1 LRLGALAGENAFTMT
16 LIRLNDIQLAY
27 TDTGIGRPVVL
38 IHGYPFNRTLWDEQV
53 NALTSSYRLIV
64 PDLRGFGDSDA
75 SAGPATMNLLAQ
87 DVARLLDHLGIS
99 QAVIGGLSMG
109 GYVVLAFQ
117 KQFPSRVRG
126 LILADTRAQADSEE
140 AKQTR
145 AQHAEK
151 ALTEGMA
158 GIADAMLPKLLTPET
173 VSKRP
178 DVVKRVRDMMLKTKP
193 EGAAAA
199 LQGMAVRDDQ
209 TQLLPQITVPSLILA
224 GREDPITPVADSEEM
239 HQAIVGSRLV
249 VLEKASHVSNIEQS
263 EQFNQEL
270 ERFLREIDD

>member
-1 LRLGALAGENAFTMT
+1 
-16 LIRLNDIQLAY
+16 
-27 TDTGIGRPVVL
+27 
-38 IHGYPFNRTLWDEQV
+38 
-53 NALTSSYRLIV
+53 
-64 PDLRGFGDSDA
+64 
-75 SAGPATMNLLAQ
+75 
-87 DVARLLDHLGIS
+87 
-99 QAVIGGLSMG
+99 
-109 GYVVLAFQ
+109 
-117 KQFPSRVRG
+117 
-126 LILADTRAQADSEE
+126 
-140 AKQTR
+140 
-145 AQHAEK
+145 
-151 ALTEGMA
+151 MA

>member
-1 LRLGALAGENAFTMT
+1 MSSVRINE
-16 LIRLNDIQLAY
+16 IELAY

-53 NALTSSYRLIV
+53 DALTNSYRVIV

-75 SAGPATMNLLAQ
+75 SDETSTMNRMAH
-87 DVARLLDHLGIS
+87 DVARLMDHLEIS

-109 GYVVLAFQ
+109 GYVVLAFY

-126 LILADTRAQADSEE
+126 LVLADTRAQADSEE

-145 AQHAEK
+145 AQQAEK

-178 DVVKRVRDMMLKTKP
+178 EIVKRVRDMMLRTKP
-193 EGAAAA
+193 AGAAAA
-199 LQGMAVRDDQ
+199 LQGMAEREDQ
-209 TQLLPQITVPSLILA
+209 TELLPQISVPALILV
-224 GREDPITPVADSEEM
+224 GSDDPITPVADSEKM
-239 HQAIVGSRLV
+239 QQAIPGSRLV

-263 EQFNQEL
+263 EQFNREL
-270 ERFLREIDD
+270 ERFLRETDS